1 MVVSRLAIVSVG
13 AAFEPMSPR
22 TKASAQSRPPPSRCS
37 ASSSGSR
44 SRVHWS
50 VFDTKR
56 SLVVQEANAIGTA
69 YLRLDLAP
77 APDQPALRQLFRQYL
92 DARIRVFATP
102 QDDVATDRAV
112 AAAETVQRRIWSA
125 VMESAGRDPSQ
136 NVARMLAPAINEM
149 IDITTVRRGVVERD
163 DGRVRDGQARAPQR
177 PPRSGVRHVDRHDD
191 LCGTR
196 PRASAARADS
206 PRRH

>member
-1 MVVSRLAIVSVG
+1 MLTFDAVFPLVIGLFLAMVVSRLAIVSVG

-92 DARIRVFATP
+92 DARIRVFCDT
-102 QDDVATDRAV
+102 T
-112 AAAETVQRRIWSA
+112 RRC
-125 VMESAGRDPSQ
+125 GD
-136 NVARMLAPAINEM
+136 
-149 IDITTVRRGVVERD
+149 
-163 DGRVRDGQARAPQR
+163 
-177 PPRSGVRHVDRHDD
+177 RSGSGRGRNRPAADLVRGHGER
-191 LCGTR
+191 GTR
-196 PRASAARADS
+196 PEPERGPDARAGHQRDD
-206 PRRH
+206 RHHDRPSWRCRAR